1 MTADEMRGEE
11 SAEAGRKE
19 ADAFPPIRR
28 AVFDLE
34 WKVRREASQ
43 TAERVAELLQEVL
56 QTTAWGAAAMAD
68 GLQPVLIELRD
79 RLTALEELAHGPD
92 GLARETVQR
101 LGARIDAAESLAEA
115 ALGQRAEIE
124 EDFAQTLS
132 PLQEEAERTRED
144 RLTLAE
150 VVEALVRVED
160 PAEGVPALREAVAT
174 LHEDN
179 LRREELVQTLA
190 REMADRVRSMEE
202 TLAAWVTTLQGAKDV
217 LVTLPDRLEQLAGFA
232 GRLDAMEQSEMQRQ
246 QTEKLRQQA
255 VTELGQHVEEVRE
268 DVGQRLA
275 GLADLTGSLREELDD
290 TVRAGQLAA
299 LTAGLGQQQL
309 GLKELRDT
317 FQTWRLAQE
326 ALQSA
331 THSTSGLYEN
341 LEQLREESRQQVS
354 RLAKRL
360 EAIERHLAQ
369 GSKVGSPVPPTST
382 SPPPRSTTPR
392 TPAGREG
399 RPPSQEVDPPRG
411 AREG

>member
-79 RLTALEELAHGPD
+79 RLTALEEVAHGPD

-331 THSTSGLYEN
+331 TPSTSGLYEN